1 MLSEKDPPIPIPENG
16 PAGRSFQSKGYV
28 YWVTKSKWNSEKKRS
43 EDDRVL
49 IGRVAEEFSEN
60 GKTMMWPNKKY
71 KQRFAHLPGTKKIT
85 HCSTM
90 AFGVYLFAL
99 KAAEQTGVLQAI
111 KAAFPVHWAKV
122 FAICVQWID
131 RASDVSQIF
140 ETWHYDNF
148 CGFYTAL
155 DPSAFTDFYKS
166 ICQTDC
172 PETTYRKVFRKEY
185 AERFLGKDR
194 KRKCIC
200 GCDSTNENHETKSN
214 ELTGFGH
221 AKTDSSRPIF
231 NRMSFVDEET
241 GMTLYMDMFP
251 GPVLD
256 KSEIPYTMEKVAD
269 LGFELLHCIFDRGFI
284 SKDMALQFQDLKKKY
299 GIEFSAMLPSTY
311 ALTEEYIR
319 DHMYILFNEEY
330 YIPEENIYGIHIEEE
345 PVFLKDNEKV
355 EDLDPK
361 NLFDVYVF
369 YDDLRAARER
379 EDVNDKVQAIERAI
393 LERKEYTVNL
403 VKLAEPYFH
412 ITPCLKDPV
421 TGRNFKYKRN
431 KAVIQSEK
439 EMKGYFLVVGNG
451 NFSASDEIIFI
462 RRRDKSE
469 KSYKRRKSFLG
480 LLTPCTETDDTF
492 KGKMLIGDIA
502 QNVFESIEYYSQP
515 FLKRKRSETVET
527 LIAKLRRY
535 KIFFKEDGTA
545 MPDHAMRS
553 DEKEIFSCLDLS
565 SDVIESYMRTIRWGD
580 EPGMIKNDSEIAK
593 EKEEQAAKAKEEK
606 KAAKLAEKERQK
618 AERKAAREAE
628 REKKANERKAMR
640 ELERIKKKAERE
652 ANRNAQKAS
661 VDADKKAAESDAS
674 NGV

>member
-1 MLSEKDPPIPIPENG
+1 MLSEKNPPIPIPENG
-16 PAGRSFQSKGYV
+16 PNGRSFQAKGYV
-28 YWVTKSKWNSEKKRS
+28 YWVTKSKWNPEKKRS
-43 EDDRVL
+43 EDDRVI
-49 IGRVAEEFSEN
+49 IGRVAEEFSDDD
-60 GKTMMWPNKKY
+60 KKMMWPNKRY
-71 KQRFAHLPGTKKIT
+71 LQLFAHLPGTQKIT

-99 KAAEQTGVLQAI
+99 KAAEQTGILQAI

-155 DPSAFTDFYKS
+155 DPGAFSDFYKS
-166 ICQTDC
+166 ICETDC

-185 AERFLGKDR
+185 AERFLGKNR
-194 KRKCIC
+194 QRKCIC

-214 ELTGFGH
+214 ELTGYGH
-221 AKTDSSRPIF
+221 AKTDNSRPIF

-251 GPVLD
+251 GPILD
-256 KSEIPYTMEKVAD
+256 KSEIPYTMEKIAD
-269 LGFELLHCIFDRGFI
+269 LGFEMLHCIFDRGFI
-284 SKDMALQFQDLKKKY
+284 TIDMALQFQDLKKKY

-319 DHMYILFNEEY
+319 DYMYILFNEDY

-355 EDLDPK
+355 QDLDPK

-369 YDDLRAARER
+369 YDDLRAAEER
-379 EDVNDKVQAIERAI
+379 EGVNEKVQAIERAI

-412 ITPCLKDPV
+412 ITPCKKDPV

-431 KAVIQSEK
+431 KDVIQSEK
-439 EMKGYFLVVGNG
+439 EMKGYFLVIGNG
-451 NFSASDEIIFI
+451 NFSANDEIIFV

-480 LLTPCTETDDTF
+480 LLTPCTGTDDTF

-515 FLKRKRSETVET
+515 FLRRKRSETVET

-565 SDVIESYMRTIRWGD
+565 SDVIENFMRTIRWGD

-618 AERKAAREAE
+618 AAREAE
-628 REKKANERKAMR
+628 REKKANERKAQR
-640 ELERIKKKAERE
+640 ELEKIKKKAERE
-652 ANRNAQKAS
+652 AKRKSQKAS
-661 VDADKKAAESDAS
+661 GDTVNLDTESDAS
-674 NGV
+674 NEF